1 EDNKMNQFYIRQL
14 LQGLEVQADI
24 AENGEEAV
32 AIYTNA
38 PKKYD
43 LILMDMHMPVMN
55 GLDAIAAIRRS
66 EQDQLNKVPI
76 VACSA
81 DVFPEARKNAIK
93 AGIDFYLTKPLK
105 EEALKE
111 VLYWLISDNSSSEKP
126 VEQKQQHPEP
136 PEPQK
141 AQPETAPSSID
152 LNQLF
157 AIFDNDKD
165 FVIALLEVFITETPE
180 DFNSLRN
187 CVEREYYAR
196 ASTLA
201 HKMKS
206 SFMNLGMTEH
216 GHHLQQI
223 ETHLKNADK
232 IEEAKTHLQ
241 AFEMLYNKALVDVNL
256 QLIGL
261 KEV

>member
-1 EDNKMNQFYIRQL
+1 
-14 LQGLEVQADI
+14 
-24 AENGEEAV
+24 
-32 AIYTNA
+32 
-38 PKKYD
+38 
-43 LILMDMHMPVMN
+43 
-55 GLDAIAAIRRS
+55 
-66 EQDQLNKVPI
+66 
-76 VACSA
+76 
-81 DVFPEARKNAIK
+81 
-93 AGIDFYLTKPLK
+93 LK

-111 VLYWLISDNSSSEKP
+111 VLYWLISDNSSAEKP

-187 CVEREYYAR
+187 CIEREYYTR

-232 IEEAKTHLQ
+232 IEEAKTHLK